1 MAGLLCWRRVERRRL
16 ALRRWFNTISP
27 DLVGTRFD
35 IDASGILCGGQAGF
49 DYQTGSWVIGIEGS
63 GGRRRPRIA
72 AEGVPSSQA
81 PTTTRRMSICRPPS
95 PDASVTHETSGLLRK
110 SRLGRR
116 RISSSLCSTMGRRC
130 VPTRATGPIA
140 GRSAAEE
147 NMPFARTFR
156 SASSTTRSS
165 SIKMVGGLNKDGWRI
180 SCPTSLSGVGG
191 GVPVVDGDLNV
202 RWRF

>member
-1 MAGLLCWRRVERRRL
+1 MSAELADYRFASRAPDYWRSLCRRSQLISFPLLYMAGLLCWRRVERRRL

-116 RISSSLCSTMGRRC
+116 RISSSLCSTMGRRAC
-130 VPTRATGPIA
+130 QL
-140 GRSAAEE
+140 
-147 NMPFARTFR
+147 ARL
-156 SASSTTRSS
+156 
-165 SIKMVGGLNKDGWRI
+165 GQWLDGWRRRRI
-180 SCPTSLSGVGG
+180 WHLQE
-191 GVPVVDGDLNV
+191 LFARRRV
-202 RWRF
+202 RLGRAQ